1 MMPEDDRAD
10 PPIELRLFADAAT
23 QEEAVARLHVELRRL
38 ALAQLTRQ
46 RVGHTLQPTA
56 LANEAWLRLF
66 GAAEPRFEGRRAF
79 FALASRVMRTVL
91 VDHARAHG
99 AAKRGGGRERL
110 SVSISLAADEAVP
123 APERALDLLDLEAA
137 LGELEAVD
145 PELARLVELRFFGGL
160 SHAAIAETWGVTERT
175 VERRWR
181 LARAWLVDR
190 LGAG

>member
-1 MMPEDDRAD
+1 MAPDDDRAE
-10 PPIELRLFADAAT
+10 PPIELRLFEDAVT
-23 QEEAVARLHVELRRL
+23 REEAVARLHDELRRL
-38 ALAQLTRQ
+38 AVGQLARQ
-46 RVGHTLQPTA
+46 RAGHTLQPTA

-66 GAAEPRFEGRRAF
+66 GGVEPRFEGRRAF

-110 SVSISLAADEAVP
+110 SVSISLAADEDA
-123 APERALDLLDLEAA
+123 ARPEDALDLLDLEAA

-160 SHAAIAETWGVTERT
+160 SHAAIAETLEVTERT
-175 VERRWR
+175 IERRWR
-181 LARAWLVDR
+181 LARAWLLDR
-190 LGAG
+190 LQP